1 MTKLYGFCAA
11 MALFAASG
19 LPALAETTAPAA
31 TAPAATAPAATAP
44 AATDTAPATAT
55 AAANADTVLAT
66 VNGVAITVG
75 DVIVTREGLPDQYK
89 ALPDDQLFKGILD
102 QLVQQEALKQSV
114 GTSLSKKQTIA
125 LANLTRNYLSNDVL
139 VAGVKDAVGEPAI
152 QKAYD
157 AKYKDMAP
165 ELEYHA
171 SHILVD
177 DETKAK
183 ALLAEIEGGK
193 PFADVA
199 KANSKDGSAAA
210 GGDLG
215 WFGMGAMVKP
225 FEDAVVGAPVGKV
238 VGPIKTD
245 FGWHLILVSE
255 TRNKAAP
262 ALADVQDQIAQEVQK
277 AAVAAF
283 IKAATDKATVTRS
296 DAGIDPAVIKD
307 VTLLDK

>member
-1 MTKLYGFCAA
+1 MTKLSGFCYGFCAA
-11 MALFAASG
+11 LALSAAFG
-19 LPALAETTAPAA
+19 LPALADTAAAPA
-31 TAPAATAPAATAP
+31 
-44 AATDTAPATAT
+44 APATAGAST
-55 AAANADTVLAT
+55 ADTVLAT
-66 VNGVAITVG
+66 VNGVAITLG

-114 GTSLSKKQTIA
+114 GDALSKKQTIA
-125 LANLTRNYLSNDVL
+125 IANLTRNYLSNDVL
-139 VAGVKDAVGEPAI
+139 VAGIKDAVGEPAI

-165 ELEYHA
+165 QLEYHA

-177 DETKAK
+177 SEDKAK

-215 WFGMGAMVKP
+215 WFGTGAMVKP
-225 FEDAVVGAPVGKV
+225 FEDAVVAAPVGKV
-238 VGPIKTD
+238 VGPVKTD

-262 ALADVQDQIAQEVQK
+262 ALADVHDQIAQEVQRS
-277 AAVAAF
+277 AVEAF
-283 IKAATDKATVTRS
+283 IKAATDKATVVRT
-296 DAGIDPAVIKD
+296 DTGIDPAAIKD
-307 VTLLDK
+307 TTLLDK

>member
-1 MTKLYGFCAA
+1 MTKLSGFCAA
-11 MALFAASG
+11 LALSAGLA
-19 LPALAETTAPAA
+19 LPALAETTAPATTEA
-31 TAPAATAPAATAP
+31 APAATPAVAATGA
-44 AATDTAPATAT
+44 
-55 AAANADTVLAT
+55 TVLAT
-66 VNGVAITVG
+66 VNGKDITLG
-75 DVIVTREGLPDQYK
+75 DVIVTRDGLPQQYK

-102 QLVQQEALKQSV
+102 QLIQQEALKQSV
-114 GTSLSKKQTIA
+114 GETLSKKQTIA
-125 LANLTRNYLSNDVL
+125 IQNLNRSYLSNEAL
-139 VAGVKDAVGEPAI
+139 IAGIKDATSEEAI

-171 SHILVD
+171 AHILVD
-177 DETKAK
+177 SEDKAK

-199 KANSKDGSAAA
+199 KANSTDGSAAN

-215 WFGMGAMVKP
+215 WFGKGAMVKP
-225 FEDAVVGAPVGKV
+225 FEDAVLAAPVGKV

-262 ALADVQDQIAQEVQK
+262 ALAEVHDQIAAEVQK
-277 AAVAAF
+277 AAIESF
-283 IKAATDKATVTRS
+283 IKSVTDKATVTRADIS
-296 DAGIDPAVIKD
+296 GIDPAAIKD
-307 VTLLDK
+307 LTLLDK